1 MTRSTT
7 TPLRASGAAAALA
20 TALILTACGDDD
32 LAGEFSMTGALA
44 EIPADASPD
53 GGLVMAADLRAACEA
68 NGCDWPEDADDDPA
82 VGEWLGTMS
91 GIPQPGVP
99 TPPPVV
105 VALPGII
112 GSQSSLPAE
121 LADQLGFSALDVDT
135 FAAVEAAP
143 QSFTVVTGEG
153 IADLLSDDLVETGDG
168 IVSTS
173 DADDLATDMDNS
185 SPADPLGRAVHLAG
199 DGDRIAVSLQTPL
212 VEAWIDGPE
221 ATLADD
227 ESLASIAHALDDAGV
242 VSAVLD
248 TSGTRPVGVGWAVD
262 DDQGSVGTIAFA
274 YGSESEAESAVDEL
288 ETLFTE
294 GTDEFGRPLA
304 ERYALEGVAT
314 DGSVAVVTVGL
325 EVPTVLLRDL
335 TSRQTP
341 FD

>member
-1 MTRSTT
+1 MTLSTT
-7 TPLRASGAAAALA
+7 TRLRANGAAAALA
-20 TALILTACGDDD
+20 AALILTACGGDD
-32 LAGEFSMTGALA
+32 LADEFSVAGALA

-53 GGLVMAADLRAACEA
+53 GGLIMAADLRAVCEA

-82 VGEWLGTMS
+82 TREWLGTMA
-91 GIPQPGVP
+91 GIPRPDDP

-105 VALPGII
+105 VAFPGVI
-112 GSQSSLPAE
+112 GSQNSLPAE
-121 LADQLGFSALDVDT
+121 LADQLGFSALDVDA

-143 QSFTVVTGEG
+143 LSFTVVTGEDVAG
-153 IADLLSDDLVETGDG
+153 LLSDDLIETGDG

-173 DADDLATDMDNS
+173 DGDDGATDMDNI
-185 SPADPLGRAVHLAG
+185 SPADPLGRAV
-199 DGDRIAVSLQTPL
+199 DGDRVAVSLQTPP
-212 VEAWIDGPE
+212 VEAWLAGPE

-227 ESLASIAHALDDAGV
+227 ESLASIARALDDAGV

-248 TSGTRPVGVGWAVD
+248 TSGTRPVGVGWALD

-274 YGSESEAESAVDEL
+274 YGSGSEAESAVDEL

-294 GTDEFGRPLA
+294 GTDGFGQPLA
-304 ERYALEGVAT
+304 ERYTFEDASA

-325 EVPTVLLRDL
+325 EVPTVLLGDL